1 VVEEAAV
8 KTFRLSLTFV
18 TALCLLLG
26 SALLSARDTSSSLGT
41 NDLSAAARRSLLRA
55 HSSHASAAIA
65 SHLSPLT
72 LQELAR
78 ARRATAKYHDVANA
92 LAAGYV
98 DANLYT
104 PGEGFHYVKES
115 LIDTTFDPARPE
127 VLLYANCGDDGL
139 RLVAVEYLSPD
150 SAPPPEGFTGDADVW
165 ELEPPFPVWVV
176 NAWIWLHN
184 PDGICTF
191 ANPRVP

>member
-1 VVEEAAV
+1 VVKEATV
-8 KTFRLSLTFV
+8 KTLRLSLILV
-18 TALCLLLG
+18 TASCLSTG
-26 SALLSARDTSSSLGT
+26 SAPVTARDTPSSVGKK
-41 NDLSAAARRSLLRA
+41 NLSAATRQALLRA
-55 HSSHASAAIA
+55 HSANASAANA
-65 SHLSPLT
+65 EHLSPRT
-72 LQELAR
+72 LRELAR
-78 ARRATAKYHDVANA
+78 ARRATARFHDVANA
-92 LAAGYV
+92 VAAGYV

-115 LIDTTFDPARPE
+115 LIDTTFDPAKPE

-150 SAPPPEGFTGDADVW
+150 SAPPPGGFTGDADVW

-184 PDGICTF
+184 PDGLFTF